1 MYDLLFYYVISGI
14 VATLILW
21 SDVNN
26 PSNQEAVKKKL
37 EEASK
42 DIKVSRKKMWFIIYL
57 VCFLTGFI
65 LIPLEIFSKIR
76 GLLWKK
82 DA

>member
-42 DIKVSRKKMWFIIYL
+42 DIKVSRKKMWLIIYL
-57 VCFLTGFI
+57 VCFLIGFI